1 MTRKALLVCGI
12 LSSLLY
18 LTMVVFVPMLWD
30 GYSTFSQS
38 VSELSAID
46 APTRPIWVL
55 LGAVYTLL
63 VIAFGWGVWSSAG
76 RTWTLRVVGGLL
88 IAHAIF
94 ALAWPPMHQR
104 AVLAANGG
112 TLTDTLHLVWAMVVI
127 LLMMLEIGFG
137 AASFGK
143 RFRLFS
149 LATMVALVGFGGLTG
164 LAAPEVQSNLPT
176 PWTGVWQR
184 INIAAYLSWMIVL
197 AVTLLRGRDAALSTS
212 TQETLAA

>member
-1 MTRKALLVCGI
+1 MIRKALLVCGI

-18 LTMVVFVPMLWD
+18 LAMIVFVPMLWD

-46 APTRPIWVL
+46 APTRPLWIL
-55 LGAVYTLL
+55 LGAVYTVL
-63 VIAFGWGVWSSAG
+63 VIAFGWGVWRSAG
-76 RTWTLRVVGGLL
+76 RTWTLRIVGGLL

-143 RFRLFS
+143 RSASSPSSR
-149 LATMVALVGFGGLTG
+149 
-164 LAAPEVQSNLPT
+164 
-176 PWTGVWQR
+176 
-184 INIAAYLSWMIVL
+184 
-197 AVTLLRGRDAALSTS
+197 
-212 TQETLAA
+212 